1 MELAGLILPV
11 FAVIVTGWAAGFAG
25 YVSRDLSD
33 GLIHFAYNV
42 AMPALLIVT
51 IAEEPARSLLA
62 WRFLIAFGGGSL
74 ICFALV
80 FLAAR
85 ILGGRG
91 VAAASMQG
99 WAASMTNTGF
109 VALPI
114 LQATYGPRAVLPAA
128 IATVFVA
135 VVMFPAAIILQE
147 LDPSDTRGA
156 RMEPAKLA
164 RHVVL
169 NPMVLS
175 TLVGVAWSAL
185 AFPMPGPV
193 SAYLHILADAL
204 TACAL
209 FAIGLGL
216 SIEGLKAHFGR
227 AAALT
232 LVKLIVMPLIVLG
245 LAVAVRL
252 DPLYLAAA
260 IICAGVP
267 TAKTVYILAGE
278 YRCEEPLVAAT
289 VSMTTLFSIATLIA
303 WMYGLAEIAPL
314 GAGRS

>member
-1 MELAGLILPV
+1 MEVAALILPV

-51 IAEEPARSLLA
+51 IAQEPAHALFA

-74 ICFALV
+74 ACFALV
-80 FLAAR
+80 FLVAR
-85 ILGGRG
+85 MLGGGG
-91 VAAASMQG
+91 VAAQSMQG

-109 VALPI
+109 VGLPI

-135 VVMFPAAIILQE
+135 VVMFPCAVVLQE
-147 LDPSDTRGA
+147 LDTGA
-156 RMEPAKLA
+156 ERNFRFEPATLP
-164 RHVVL
+164 RHVIL

-175 TLVGVAWSAL
+175 TLIGVAWSAL
-185 AFPMPGPV
+185 GAPMPAPV
-193 SAYLHILADAL
+193 SAYFRTLADAL

-216 SIEGLKAHFGR
+216 SVDGLLANFGR
-227 AAALT
+227 SAALT
-232 LVKLIVMPLIVLG
+232 IVKLLIMPLIVLG
-245 LAVAVRL
+245 LSIAVRL
-252 DPLYLAAA
+252 DPLYTAAA
-260 IICAGVP
+260 VICAAVP

-278 YRCEEPLVAAT
+278 YRYEESLVAAT
-289 VSMTTLFSIATLIA
+289 VSMTTLCSIATLIA
-303 WMYGLAEIAPL
+303 WMYVLAELRSL
-314 GAGRS
+314 G